1 MLKQDFFRQTI
12 DDIHRELLYLI
23 FYFQG
28 EPYLNPDFLDMV
40 KYAAKKNI
48 YTATSTNAHYLND
61 ENADKI
67 REIIKSRSGDDYD
80 PEETL
85 ENLIDEYD
93 DDYDIRGAID
103 TAHSDTASSEFY
115 DYVISELKSALEEY
129 GKVLELN
136 DEGAVIKIDLNT
148 VIDAMG
154 VDETDLD
161 EAFENCKDDPACVF
175 NELLGEYYDNPR
187 FSLDERWTPSID
199 DDEFNSILKDILGEI
214 M

>member
-1 MLKQDFFRQTI
+1 
-12 DDIHRELLYLI
+12 
-23 FYFQG
+23 
-28 EPYLNPDFLDMV
+28 MV
-40 KYAAKKNI
+40 NE
-48 YTATSTNAHYLND
+48 

-67 REIIKSRSGDDYD
+67 REIIKSISGDGYD

-85 ENLIDEYD
+85 ENLIEEYD
-93 DDYDIRGAID
+93 GDYDIRSAINN
-103 TAHSDTASSEFY
+103 AYSDTASSEFY

-161 EAFENCKDDPACVF
+161 EAFENCGDDPACVF
-175 NELLGEYYDNPR
+175 SELVGDYYDVPR

-199 DDEFNSILKDILGEI
+199 DNEFNSMLKDRLGEI